1 MADNDIGVEGAKA
14 LSEMLAVNTTMKHLS
29 LWGGGEKRRKRREP
43 KKKRVEW
50 QTMISEVK
58 EQRH

>member
-43 KKKRVEW
+43 KKKGLNGR
-50 QTMISEVK
+50 Q
-58 EQRH
+58 